1 MAAQRKP
8 VWRLEVGDEAPD
20 FELMATGDTAGKG
33 AARKKIKLSD
43 YRGKKNVVLAFYPA
57 AFTPV

>member
-1 MAAQRKP
+1 MQ
-8 VWRLEVGDEAPD
+8 VGEEAPE
-20 FELMATGDTAGKG
+20 FELPATGDTAGKG
-33 AARKKIKLSD
+33 GPMKRIKLGD

>member
-1 MAAQRKP
+1 MAKSIWK
-8 VWRLEVGDEAPD
+8 VEVGDEAPD
-20 FELMATGDTAGKG
+20 FELPATGDTAGKG
-33 AARKKIKLSD
+33 GPRKTVRLSD

>member
-1 MAAQRKP
+1 MAAKPKP

-20 FELMATGDTAGKG
+20 FELMATGGTAGKG
-33 AARKKIKLSD
+33 DTKRKIRLSD

-57 AFTPV
+57 AYTPV